1 MPEQLQKQTI
11 MNCGFT
17 YTHYQE
23 ILTEAQ
29 ALGYACVSF
38 QDLLDG
44 KANGASRILLLR
56 HDIDFTVVN
65 ARHLAQIEHD
75 QGATATYFVRLHALH
90 YNPFALAAMRQ
101 LHEIQRLGSELG
113 LHYEAP
119 YVAALGFNDE
129 DGLRR
134 EKLILETG
142 LAIQV
147 QGVCPHE
154 VVRTNTM
161 VLPDATVS
169 AAGFRYQAYAPQFFG
184 GFKYLSDSSARW
196 REGCVCGW
204 LGRQDRLYVLTHGF
218 WWYDE
223 TPLENY

>member
-1 MPEQLQKQTI
+1 
-11 MNCGFT
+11 MNCNFT
-17 YTHYQE
+17 FAHYQE
-23 ILTEAQ
+23 ILSEAQ
-29 ALGYACVSF
+29 ALGFACVSF

-44 KANGASRILLLR
+44 KAGAAERVLLLR
-56 HDIDFTVVN
+56 HDIDFTVDN
-65 ARHLAQIEHD
+65 ALRLAQIEHAA
-75 QGATATYFVRLHALH
+75 GATATYFVRLHAVH
-90 YNPFALAAMRQ
+90 YNPLALTTMRQ
-101 LHEIQRLGSELG
+101 LHEIRRLGGELG

-119 YVAALGFNDE
+119 YVAALGFDDE
-129 DGLRR
+129 QGLRR

-142 LAIQV
+142 LALAV

-161 VLPDATVS
+161 ALPEAAVS

-204 LGRQDRLYVLTHGF
+204 LERADRLYVLTHGF
-218 WWYDE
+218 WWYE
-223 TPLENY
+223 QTPLENY